1 MIKRKVVNGYSVVEI
16 CYDRAL
22 RDMPHAQCGVN
33 VHKDGRID
41 FISYTTRVI
50 TIDADG
56 WLEITGTYS
65 PTTRKQIGRFLREY
79 VPNLCYQ
86 DVKMFFERELLYNIH
101 TGEINPLI

>member
-1 MIKRKVVNGYSVVEI
+1 MYKKKVCYGYTIVTMY
-16 CYDRAL
+16 YDRAL
-22 RDMPHAQCGVN
+22 RDMPYAQCGVN
-33 VHKDGRID
+33 VYKDGRID
-41 FISYTTRVI
+41 FISYATRVI

-86 DVKMFFERELLYNIH
+86 DVKMFYERELLYNIH
-101 TGEINPLI
+101 TGEIKPLI

>member
-33 VHKDGRID
+33 IYKDGRID

-50 TIDADG
+50 TIYADG

-65 PTTRKQIGRFLREY
+65 LTTRKQIGRFLREY
-79 VPNLCYQ
+79 VPHLYYQ
-86 DVKMFFERELLYNIH
+86 DVKMFYEHRLLYNIN
-101 TGEINPLI
+101 TGEVKPLI